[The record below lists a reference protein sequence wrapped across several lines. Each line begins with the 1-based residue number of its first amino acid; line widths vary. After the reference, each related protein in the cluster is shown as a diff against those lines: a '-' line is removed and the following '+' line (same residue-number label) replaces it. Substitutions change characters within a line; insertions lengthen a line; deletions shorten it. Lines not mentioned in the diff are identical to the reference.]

1 METPVFSG
9 IYPDQPQ
16 VLVTSFKPCDDGD
29 GWMVTLLNSSDSSV
43 RTKLISNKNPIQQV
57 WKSNT
62 GEEKLEEIPGNP
74 ELPAWGVT
82 IIRVK

>member
-1 METPVFSG
+1 
-9 IYPDQPQ
+9 
-16 VLVTSFKPCDDGD
+16 
-29 GWMVTLLNSSDSSV
+29 MVTLLNSSDSSV